1 MKTAA
6 LGALALALVAG
17 AATADVIV
25 EENLQFAGNIITDV
39 YGNAQHSNNRG
50 GVTLY
55 SNTTSAANVATSSLD
70 LNTRWGDT
78 LNMVGTGV
86 LDQFS
91 FTVFN
96 SSSSGN
102 TGSILTYAVDIRF
115 FRASDSSFI
124 GGFTGNVNFGTGLNA
139 GFYSVVTFT
148 DLAGFGIN
156 LDTAD
161 ILATQARTAHTGTSI
176 RMGVA
181 SLDPVTIGSSP
192 VNFYKDDPSSP
203 PAGFYVFSGGAT
215 PAQIGYQVVAV
226 PAPGAAALLGLGGL
240 LATRR
245 RR

>member
-1 MKTAA
+1 MSKSI
-6 LGALALALVAG
+6 LSALALVAIAG
-17 AATADVIV
+17 VASADVIV

-39 YGNAQHSNNRG
+39 YGNTQSQTRG
-50 GVTLY
+50 TNITIY
-55 SNTTSAANVATSSLD
+55 SNTSSPANVATSSLN

-86 LDQFS
+86 LDAFS
-91 FTVFN
+91 LTVFN
-96 SSSSGN
+96 SASGN
-102 TGSILTYAVDIRF
+102 TGVINTYDVDVRF
-115 FRASDSSFI
+115 YRANDFSFI
-124 GGFTGNVNFGTGLNA
+124 GGFIGQINFGINGLSA

-148 DLAGFGIN
+148 GLAGLGVN

-161 ILATQARTAHTGTSI
+161 VVATQARVAHTGGSI

-181 SLDPVTIGSSP
+181 SLFPVTIGSSP
-192 VNFYKDDPSSP
+192 VTFYKDDPSAP

-215 PAQIGYQVVAV
+215 PADLGYRVDVI
-226 PAPGAAALLGLGGL
+226 PAPGAAALLGIGGL